1 MQTTVEQHLANIRDT
16 QGEEAM
22 RLEIRRLAI
31 AGIRTSPK
39 HEAYWKKLVEGH
51 EGIDWAELHQEA
63 MSVMPEPT
71 STTAPEQ
78 MIADLLRKQM
88 PGIKTQAQYDA
99 VLGALDAVRI
109 VANALLERDR
119 FKEAEGRKV
128 MELAFHA
135 INKATEL
142 TLKLEDSPE
151 AATSAAA
158 EAFKAAPVEFREL
171 EDQRRQ
177 LAELDSLTTVEE
189 MNQWYAATKP
199 RRDLI
204 VTQNLRNQL
213 MDAIRTKKAA
223 L

>member
-1 MQTTVEQHLANIRDT
+1 MQTTVEQHLQHIQVT

-39 HEAYWKKLVEGH
+39 HEAYWKNLVERY

-63 MSVMPEPT
+63 MSAMPGPT
-71 STTAPEQ
+71 ATTAPDQ
-78 MIADLLRKQM
+78 MIANLLRNQM

-99 VLGALDAVRI
+99 VLGALDAVRL

-119 FKEAEGRKV
+119 FKEAEGRRA

-135 INKATEL
+135 IDKATEL

-158 EAFKAAPVEFREL
+158 EAFKTAPAEFREL

-177 LAELDSLTTVEE
+177 LAELDALTTTDELT
-189 MNQWYAATKP
+189 QWYAATKP

-204 VTQNLRNQL
+204 VTQSLRNQL